1 LQIRGGGVGEGI
13 GEEEE
18 EVMQRGDATAKE
30 AMVRKMRD
38 FIVER

>member
-1 LQIRGGGVGEGI
+1 M
-13 GEEEE
+13 GEEE
-18 EVMQRGDATAKE
+18 VVVQRGDAMAKE